1 MFTFSFAR
9 PARWVLI
16 ALLAASAGLA
26 AYDFAIAADPVG
38 AQPERKNIPVAELA
52 KLELKPGSR
61 DFGKV
66 IVSLT
71 SAPLTV
77 TATNKSK
84 SAQITFAS
92 IVASPPFAIQSD
104 GCSSTPLNPRQ
115 FVRG

>member
-1 MFTFSFAR
+1 MT
-9 PARWVLI
+9 
-16 ALLAASAGLA
+16 
-26 AYDFAIAADPVG
+26 
-38 AQPERKNIPVAELA
+38 
-52 KLELKPGSR
+52 
-61 DFGKV
+61 FGKV

-104 GCSSTPLNPRQ
+104 GCSSTPLNARR
-115 FVRG
+115 FVRGQGRVPSDGLRQGEGEEGSHVHRLGAEESPTRRA